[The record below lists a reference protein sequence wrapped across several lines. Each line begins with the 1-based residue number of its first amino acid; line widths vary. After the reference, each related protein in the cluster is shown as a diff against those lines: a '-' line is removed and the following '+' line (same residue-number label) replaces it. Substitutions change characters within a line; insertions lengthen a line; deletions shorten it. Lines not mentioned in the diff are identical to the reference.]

1 MKDKIAGG
9 HVRNVHRL
17 GVHVR
22 ERVQTFEPFARQ
34 HPYIR
39 VNEKLVDR
47 MLKRLPGRKRYQ
59 LLDIAAGT
67 GLMTRVAHLRARA
80 IGAEIDAV
88 LVDIDLLA
96 LREARKEVPPGAVK
110 GYVCASADWLP
121 FTEAFDIAV
130 FANSLHLLDE
140 QAKVDSLAETR
151 RVLHPGGVLA
161 VNSAFYE
168 GASPDKSRP
177 FYGRWIRRSIA
188 EINQAMPHRK
198 KSDRAQAT
206 RSLPASGYTE
216 LIACAG
222 FQILE
227 VRERCVLLSQAA
239 VRAISSYRDFAM
251 GALRATDEDADAA
264 SHALQAT
271 VQPTFRDLQ
280 MKYLPRK
287 WLEIIAVKA

>member
-96 LREARKEVPPGAVK
+96 LREARKEVPGRRQGLRLRLRRLA
-110 GYVCASADWLP
+110 A
-121 FTEAFDIAV
+121 
-130 FANSLHLLDE
+130 LHG
-140 QAKVDSLAETR
+140 SIRHR
-151 RVLHPGGVLA
+151 RVRQLP
-161 VNSAFYE
+161 
-168 GASPDKSRP
+168 SPAR
-177 FYGRWIRRSIA
+177 
-188 EINQAMPHRK
+188 
-198 KSDRAQAT
+198 
-206 RSLPASGYTE
+206 
-216 LIACAG
+216 
-222 FQILE
+222 
-227 VRERCVLLSQAA
+227 
-239 VRAISSYRDFAM
+239 
-251 GALRATDEDADAA
+251 
-264 SHALQAT
+264 
-271 VQPTFRDLQ
+271 
-280 MKYLPRK
+280 
-287 WLEIIAVKA
+287 